1 MKIKEREIREALTR
15 LKDDELFRNA
25 PRYAELLE
33 YLVDKAS
40 RGEQLKEVTI
50 GLELF
55 NKQYDDKERSTGSV
69 RVYMFN
75 LRKRL
80 TEYYQSRGADEA
92 IRFELSKGSYNIT
105 FVRSVDRPTTRL
117 RRRWFVAAAVA
128 AAAVLAMLMLS
139 RRGGEPIYCWSN
151 ILGGER
157 AVTVVLADH
166 LSVRGS
172 IDGEGVAVQHP
183 KITTHNE
190 YLQYIKDKHCDTLQL
205 NSFPLYT
212 KAIPHAVKELSRWFV
227 QHDRDFN
234 IISES
239 ELKFNETKRSNVVYV
254 GQSKLMN
261 ISRDIFLK
269 GSEVFDVDVDI
280 IRVKRGGEVVEYKPQ
295 FGASGLVAEYAFV
308 SYIPLQ
314 GGNEALYF
322 VSNNDVGAMATVR
335 LFTDRDRLG
344 AFYAAL
350 PEGCKYFNALFRV
363 SGIERNDVSCELVE
377 LEAI

>member
-1 MKIKEREIREALTR
+1 MKIKEGEIREALIR
-15 LKDDELFRNA
+15 IKDDELFRNA

-33 YLVDKAS
+33 YLVEKAI

-55 NKQYDDKERSTGSV
+55 NKQYDEKERSTGSV

-92 IRFELSKGSYNIT
+92 IRFELSKGSYNII
-105 FVRSVDRPTTRL
+105 FVRSVDRPTARL
-117 RRRWFVAAAVA
+117 RRRWFVGGAVA
-128 AAAVLAMLMLS
+128 VVAVVLS
-139 RRGGEPIYCWSN
+139 VVFGGGGEATYCWSN
-151 ILGGER
+151 IFGSER
-157 AVTVVLADH
+157 AVTLVLADH
-166 LSVRGS
+166 LTVRGS
-172 IDGEGVAVQHP
+172 IGGEGVAVQHP
-183 KITTHNE
+183 KITTHSE
-190 YLQYIKDKHCDTLQL
+190 YLHYIKERHCDTLQL

-227 QHDRDFN
+227 QHDREFN

-239 ELKFNETKRSNVVYV
+239 ELKFNETKRSNIVYV

-269 GSEVFDVDVDI
+269 GSDVFDVEVDI
-280 IRVKRGGEVVEYKPQ
+280 IRVTRGGKVSEYKSQ
-295 FGASGLVAEYAFV
+295 YRDGKLAAEYAFV

-344 AFYAAL
+344 EFYAAL
-350 PEGCKYFNALFRV
+350 PEGVRYFNALFRV
-363 SGIERNDVSCELVE
+363 SGVERNDVGCELVE
-377 LEAI
+377 LEIVE